1 LNAKDLQGQQ
11 EHSVNKNFAKT
22 TETYLKKTKNSAHQ
36 EGQITIDITDINIF
50 QILFHF
56 LSYYYRIDV

>member
-1 LNAKDLQGQQ
+1 M
-11 EHSVNKNFAKT
+11 NKNFAKT

-56 LSYYYRIDV
+56 VSYYYRIDV